1 MKNIFKIHA
10 NRPYWIHHFRYGYFI
25 NDTLRF
31 APKGTFMCL
40 APDFPA
46 CAPASGVP
54 YRPCSVR
61 PRIQAG
67 RPHLHKDKS
76 VFLVAR
82 IGCGP
87 LNTISRFS
95 GLQENKTAANI

>member
-1 MKNIFKIHA
+1 
-10 NRPYWIHHFRYGYFI
+10 
-25 NDTLRF
+25 
-31 APKGTFMCL
+31 
-40 APDFPA
+40 
-46 CAPASGVP
+46 
-54 YRPCSVR
+54 VR
-61 PRIQAG
+61 LRIQAG